1 MKLGFAEL
9 VGVIHAIE
17 ASHKTAQEREKA
29 TQEEKQ
35 QSDDNDTSRLAKLFP
50 GLDTHPE
57 IIEIKEMFG
66 RGCIEKKLAP
76 PRFFDGLLYV
86 MEQNWKQCNDV
97 LTIHLE
103 LIPGEN
109 YEHNIFHLSG
119 VLNELIQHSTLQA
132 LTLKEFPPDMVLASL
147 ATLTGMHELDY
158 LDLSNNSLDTG
169 GLDSVLYQL
178 PRRPID
184 PIHANFEHNAITDER
199 LVGLFLRHHHN
210 LKSVKIADQKSG
222 KLDTALI
229 QAKLE
234 SNSPIALA

>member
-132 LTLKEFPPDMVLASL
+132 LTLKELKRNPNLWHVVLKSL
-147 ATLTGMHELDY
+147 ALKPIMRYMGIRSRPYFPDSANGGKNMDSKNLVVPQATL
-158 LDLSNNSLDTG
+158 
-169 GLDSVLYQL
+169 
-178 PRRPID
+178 
-184 PIHANFEHNAITDER
+184 
-199 LVGLFLRHHHN
+199 
-210 LKSVKIADQKSG
+210 
-222 KLDTALI
+222 
-229 QAKLE
+229 
-234 SNSPIALA
+234 